1 MEEPFLI
8 LGKEANFEERIDG
21 YVRVKVWWIEFGIF
35 ILEVMRAEVAAGFRA
50 KLYWGAGETGIALD
64 TREAARDW
72 VEQEAK
78 RRAREMMELANATG

>member
-1 MEEPFLI
+1 MEETFLV

-21 YVRVKVWWIEFGIF
+21 YLWVKVWWIELGIF
-35 ILEVMRAEVAAGFRA
+35 ILEVTQAEVTTGFRGN
-50 KLYWGAGETGIALD
+50 LYWGTGQTGIALD

-78 RRAREMMELANATG
+78 RRAREMAELAG

>member
-8 LGKEANFEERIDG
+8 LGKEANFESRIDG
-21 YVRVKVWWIEFGIF
+21 YLLVKVWWIELGVF
-35 ILEVMRAEVAAGFRA
+35 ILEVTQAEVAAGFRG
-50 KLYWGAGETGIALD
+50 KLYWGTGQTGIALD

-78 RRAREMMELANATG
+78 RRAREMVELVNMAW